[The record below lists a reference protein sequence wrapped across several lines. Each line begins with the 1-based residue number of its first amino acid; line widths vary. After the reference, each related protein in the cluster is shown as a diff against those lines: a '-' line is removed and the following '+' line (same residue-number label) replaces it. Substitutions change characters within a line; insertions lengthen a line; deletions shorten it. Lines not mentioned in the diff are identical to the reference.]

1 MAETE
6 QSDITNL
13 LVQLLSAYVSNNTV
27 SSEDLPALIQ
37 STRTAL
43 SGPLAPAEPVATEY
57 SPAVTVRKSL
67 GSKSHIVSMI
77 DGKAYKTLKRHLSTN
92 GLTPDEYRAR
102 YSLPKDYPMIAPEY
116 SEQRREVAKRLGLG
130 RKPANA
136 DGGAAAAVGGA
147 APLAAPAPEPTSAAA
162 PVKSGAE
169 PKTARKRAT
178 TKPERIGQ
186 DTAAANAPANLTP
199 LTMEAAAT
207 PPKGRGKAKTA
218 TTADNSATSTTAT
231 LDTKGQEIVS
241 ETGAAALPAV
251 KPRSAKAS
259 AAPKPKSD
267 PAKGRKAA
275 APKPTKSSAAAKK
288 SSVAAPEVQATG
300 PSSAE

>member
-6 QSDITNL
+6 QSDMTSL

-43 SGPLAPAEPVATEY
+43 SGPSAPAEPVATEY

-67 GSKSHIVSMI
+67 GSKSHIISMI

-102 YSLPKDYPMIAPEY
+102 YNLPKDYPMIAPEY

-136 DGGAAAAVGGA
+136 DSGAAVAVGGA
-147 APLAAPAPEPTSAAA
+147 APLAAPAPEPTPAAA
-162 PVKSGAE
+162 PAKSSAK
-169 PKTARKRAT
+169 PKTAQKRAT
-178 TKPERIGQ
+178 AKPERIAQ
-186 DTAAANAPANLTP
+186 NTSVAKAPADLTP
-199 LTMEAAAT
+199 PTMEGAAT

-218 TTADNSATSTTAT
+218 IKADNSATSTTAMLAT
-231 LDTKGQEIVS
+231 EGQETVS
-241 ETGAAALPAV
+241 ETRAAAPAAV
-251 KPRSAKAS
+251 KPRSVKAS
-259 AAPKPKSD
+259 AAPKPASV
-267 PAKGRKAA
+267 PAKGRRAA
-275 APKPTKSSAAAKK
+275 APKPTKSSAASKK
-288 SSVAAPEVQATG
+288 SSVAAPEVQTTG
-300 PSSAE
+300 PSTAE